1 MIVPHALMTPRA
13 IGLGA
18 VVGAAVGSFV
28 GLMADRVARRA
39 DKPLLSYVAIDALL
53 GAIGFV
59 GGAIGIAC
67 LPAMQ
72 NDTTYHAGGM
82 IIHSASVR
90 YQDSYRLAFA
100 VAAVLALLH
109 EVIRY
114 RRDRKARAAK

>member
-28 GLMADRVARRA
+28 GLLADRVARRA
-39 DKPLLSYVAIDALL
+39 NRPLLSYVAIDALL

-72 NDTTYHAGGM
+72 NNSTVKAGGY
-82 IIHSASVR
+82 IIHNQSVR
-90 YQDSYRLAFA
+90 YQDAYRLAFA
-100 VAAVLALLH
+100 VAAVLALIH
-109 EVIRY
+109 EIIRH
-114 RRDRKARAAK
+114 RRNKARS